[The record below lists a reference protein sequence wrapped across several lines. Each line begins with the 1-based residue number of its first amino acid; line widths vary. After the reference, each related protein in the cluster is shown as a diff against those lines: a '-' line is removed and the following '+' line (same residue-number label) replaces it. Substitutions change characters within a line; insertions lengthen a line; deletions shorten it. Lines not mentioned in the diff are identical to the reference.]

1 MTGLRV
7 HLEHGPE
14 THLVS
19 TDLVGGTLVEVDGV
33 TGKVKPAS
41 AGSTAVLGL
50 ALGDAA
56 AVAGAVG
63 TTTDA
68 WGRPT
73 AGGLKPPNEVAVAYR
88 GSWWIKNTS
97 GGTLAYGARLIA
109 GAAGIV
115 VASGAT
121 PDART
126 IVGIVIEPS
135 GIANNAE
142 GRIRLTIR

>member
-1 MTGLRV
+1 MPGLRP

-14 THLVS
+14 TYIANVNII
-19 TDLVGGTLVEVDGV
+19 GGTFVEFDGT
-33 TGKVKPAS
+33 TGRIKPTVVN
-41 AGSTAVLGL
+41 STGVLGL

-56 AVAGAVG
+56 AFATAGAMA

-73 AGGLKPPNEVAVAYR
+73 AGGLTPPSEVAVAYR

-97 GGTLAYGARLIA
+97 GATLGAGTPVYAAANGAIA
-109 GAAGIV
+109 GTTTG
-115 VASGAT
+115 GKQ
-121 PDART
+121 
-126 IVGIVIEPS
+126 VGVVIEPL

-142 GRIRLTIR
+142 GRVRLTLS

>member
-1 MTGLRV
+1 MAGLRV

-41 AGSTAVLGL
+41 AGSVVVLGL

-56 AVAGAVG
+56 ATAGAVA
-63 TTTDA
+63 TTTDT

-109 GAAGIV
+109 GAGGTF

-126 IVGIVIEPS
+126 IVGIVIEPA

-142 GRIRLTIR
+142 GRIRLTVR

>member
-1 MTGLRV
+1 MAGLRV

-19 TDLVGGTLVEVDGV
+19 TDLVGGTLVEADGV
-33 TGKVKPAS
+33 TGKVKPSVAN
-41 AGSTAVLGL
+41 STAVLGL

-56 AVAGAVG
+56 ATAGAVAQ
-63 TTTDA
+63 TTDA

-73 AGGLKPPNEVAVAYR
+73 AGGLKPPNEVAVAFR

-97 GGTLAYGARLIA
+97 GTAWTYGQRLYS

-115 VASGAT
+115 QGTVTTGAVVA
-121 PDART
+121 
-126 IVGIVIEPS
+126 ICIEPA
-135 GIANNAE
+135 GVANNAE
-142 GRIRLTIR
+142 GRVRLTIR